1 MIPAGLLLG
10 VFVMTFSWL
19 ALRMNQT
26 NPAPGSSAR
35 IVATV
40 DADYRDPIVLAIQPP
55 LRLDESSDPKRFLP
69 PIRET
74 LERLSF
80 RNTLSESAQSD
91 LRRYLRQGVPAQ
103 KVVWIVRCDEPG
115 SFPVTLMPGKSP
127 ATHGSVVFGED
138 RPPPGIQK
146 SRRQDEPIRA
156 VCIENPAPKSPFWAL
171 KSAAL
176 SLNRGF
182 GWLAVYLVAYYLNW
196 LLLSWLLRRA
206 RR

>member
-1 MIPAGLLLG
+1 MFRGQRPAARRRGLLGVVTSVQRRIAGASLIPAGLLIG

-55 LRLDESSDPKRFLP
+55 LRLDESSAPKRFLP

-91 LRRYLRQGVPAQ
+91 LRRYLRQG
-103 KVVWIVRCDEPG
+103 
-115 SFPVTLMPGKSP
+115 
-127 ATHGSVVFGED
+127 
-138 RPPPGIQK
+138 
-146 SRRQDEPIRA
+146 
-156 VCIENPAPKSPFWAL
+156 
-171 KSAAL
+171 
-176 SLNRGF
+176 
-182 GWLAVYLVAYYLNW
+182 
-196 LLLSWLLRRA
+196 
-206 RR
+206 